1 MIDPID
7 RFLTNQGQQTNVP
20 TSTATTATT
29 TQSQVGIAEA
39 YALGINEALI
49 STFPE
54 LKRIFDLFAA
64 GNIAQARLE
73 YFNTNYYKNLTT
85 TGASRRADKATRPGV
100 YAQEFDAWKQAQR
113 VRLAAKGIQLTS
125 AMDKLIEDSYL
136 AGDTDVQLDMK
147 ILNSGM
153 FGSIGG
159 SALGAVNALKQ
170 RAFDEGVN
178 DILGPQYWDKVSQGI
193 FSGTLTA
200 EDVNKEIQN
209 FAMAAYPAY
218 APGIQAGRSFS
229 LQTSALRQTVANLLE
244 KDVDTINNNDPVF
257 KQLVNWINPAT
268 GKQEAIPLWQAETIV
283 KSQPDWLYTK
293 NATATFDGLGLTV
306 LKDYGVI

>member
-1 MIDPID
+1 MDPIN
-7 RFLTNQGQQTNVP
+7 RFLVNQGQQIN
-20 TSTATTATT
+20 TATTTVTTATT
-29 TQSQVGIAEA
+29 SQNQAGVAEA
-39 YALGINEALI
+39 LALGITETLI
-49 STFPE
+49 KTFPE
-54 LKRIFDLFAA
+54 LQRVFDLLVA
-64 GNIAQARLE
+64 GNIAQGRLE
-73 YFNTNYYKNLTT
+73 FFNTDYYRNLTT
-85 TGASRRADKATRPGV
+85 SGASRKANKATRPGV
-100 YAQEFDAWKQAQR
+100 YAQEFDAWKQQQR
-113 VRLAAKGIQLTS
+113 VRLAAKGIQLTPS
-125 AMDKLIEDSYL
+125 MDKLIEDSYL
-136 AGDTDVQLDMK
+136 AGDTDLQLDMK

-153 FGSIGG
+153 FGAIGG